1 MTQSTKKKTTKP
13 KRTLQVKTL
22 PELPTNPFIFEILDL
37 ASRQRSKAKKIEVLR
52 KYDHKALRH
61 VLIWNFDEAIVS
73 ILPEG
78 EVPYVGYDENVSY
91 SGSLTTKLSHQVR
104 SMHEKGN
111 FSLGA
116 GDQQGHT
123 TIRRESKHFY
133 RFVKGGDDAMNKIKR
148 ESVFIN
154 ILQTLPEPEAE
165 ILVLVKDKL
174 LTTKYNITKELVAE
188 AYPEITWGNRS

>member
-1 MTQSTKKKTTKP
+1 MTPAKQKTTSTKTRSTSTRKKTTSTRKTATKPRTVTVKKKTLPPNPMVHELLEAVDSERVKAR
-13 KRTLQVKTL
+13 KIDLLRTHGDDSFKMVM
-22 PELPTNPFIFEILDL
+22 
-37 ASRQRSKAKKIEVLR
+37 
-52 KYDHKALRH
+52 
-61 VLIWNFDEAIVS
+61 IWNFDKTVVS
-73 ILPEG
+73 MLPDG
-78 EVPYVGYDENVSY
+78 PVPYQPVE
-91 SGSLTTKLSHQVR
+91 
-104 SMHEKGN
+104 
-111 FSLGA
+111 
-116 GDQQGHT
+116 GDVQANREQGIPQRT
-123 TIRRESKHFY
+123 TIRNSARQCY

>member
-1 MTQSTKKKTTKP
+1 MTPAKQKTTATKTRSTSTRKKTTSTRKTATKPRTVTVKKKTLP
-13 KRTLQVKTL
+13 PNPMVHEILEAVDSERVKTKKL
-22 PELPTNPFIFEILDL
+22 EILRTYGDD
-37 ASRQRSKAKKIEVLR
+37 SFKMVM
-52 KYDHKALRH
+52 
-61 VLIWNFDEAIVS
+61 IWNFDETVVS
-73 ILPEG
+73 MLPDG
-78 EVPYVGYDENVSY
+78 PVPYQPVE
-91 SGSLTTKLSHQVR
+91 
-104 SMHEKGN
+104 
-111 FSLGA
+111 
-116 GDQQGHT
+116 GDVQANREQGIPQRT
-123 TIRRESKHFY
+123 TIRNSARQFY